1 MGTGGDGGR
10 SCSRSCLAV
19 SAGLPSDPEGGGV
32 AACCALVTVSG
43 ELSAKFGAGTEL
55 CLLPSLMGA

>member
-1 MGTGGDGGR
+1 MGIGGDGGR

-32 AACCALVTVSG
+32 AACCAFVTASG
-43 ELSAKFGAGTEL
+43 EVWPKLEVETEL
-55 CLLPSLMGA
+55 CLLPSFMGA

>member
-1 MGTGGDGGR
+1 MGIGGDGGR

-32 AACCALVTVSG
+32 AACCAFVTASG
-43 ELSAKFGAGTEL
+43 EV
-55 CLLPSLMGA
+55 